1 MALNKEELK
10 VKFVQIFSNHSTES
24 NVEDVARELADAI
37 DEYVKQ
43 AEILYITGLTAPN
56 GPVTGVFEGKLE

>member
-1 MALNKEELK
+1 MALNKEGLK
-10 VKFVQIFSNHSTES
+10 VKLVQIFSNHSTES
-24 NVEDVARELADAI
+24 NVEQVAQELADAI

-43 AEILYITGLTAPN
+43 AEIIYTAGLTAPN